1 MDNNVYEFLKK
12 ELDHSPVMESVRLLE
27 EAEKCVLMLRS
38 AAMLRSLAKGM
49 VDDTDGDMEQMVRH
63 CKEMLSR
70 KPMEGLTPTI
80 MAERMKRI
88 AALHYSHV
96 INDQGRVYC
105 ARIDNPLGD
114 GSVWCAL
121 DITETFRK
129 TLELSK
135 QERKA

>member
-1 MDNNVYEFLKK
+1 MTKTYDFLKQ
-12 ELDHSPVMESVRLLE
+12 ELDNAPILDSLRLLKE
-27 EAEKCVLMLRS
+27 SEDCMMLVRS
-38 AAMLRSLAKGM
+38 AAMLRKLA
-49 VDDTDGDMEQMVRH
+49 TDLVAETNGDMDRMVRH
-63 CKEMLSR
+63 CRDMLAH

-88 AALHYSHV
+88 AALPKSHV
-96 INDQGRVYC
+96 INDEGRVYM

-121 DITETFRK
+121 DMSETFRK
-129 TLELSK
+129 TLESMK

>member
-1 MDNNVYEFLKK
+1 MTNTYDFLEKEFSGTPIMDSL
-12 ELDHSPVMESVRLLE
+12 RLLK
-27 EAEKCVLMLRS
+27 EAEDCAVLIRS
-38 AAMLRSLAKGM
+38 ASILCSLARG
-49 VDDTDGDMEQMVRH
+49 VVAETDGDMEHMVRH
-63 CKEMLSR
+63 CKDMLAH
-70 KPMEGLTPTI
+70 KPMEGLTPNI
-80 MAERMKRI
+80 MADRIKRI
-88 AALHYSHV
+88 AALPKSHV
-96 INDQGRVYC
+96 INDEGRVYM